1 MMSFYVPLWIA
12 ITLTCIFI
20 ISIITFKVCDE
31 DWAGAVASISALF
44 GLLAWIFVIVFALN
58 LINSKYKYQ
67 ILLYDK
73 IKAERNIEKHL
84 IDYPEL
90 RELEIDEFGKIKK
103 EKND

>member
-12 ITLTCIFI
+12 ITLSCIFI
-20 ISIITFKVCDE
+20 ISIIIFKVCDE
-31 DWAGAVASISALF
+31 DWVGAVASISALF
-44 GLLAWIFVIVFALN
+44 GLLLLVWIFVIVFALN

-84 IDYPEL
+84 IDHPEL
-90 RELEIDEFGKIKK
+90 RELKVDEFGKIK
-103 EKND
+103 E